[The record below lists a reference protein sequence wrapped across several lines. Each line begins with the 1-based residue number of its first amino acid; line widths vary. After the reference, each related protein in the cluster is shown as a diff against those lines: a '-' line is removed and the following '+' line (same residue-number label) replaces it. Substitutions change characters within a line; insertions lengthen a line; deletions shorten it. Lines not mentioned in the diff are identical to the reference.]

1 MTKFLLGVP
10 KCWFCLTILF
20 LTPVF
25 DTPPP
30 PARTTSSSR
39 VNPTQKMGKPVVY
52 EKFDMR
58 YEAKNAKG
66 GCEGADVY

>member
-1 MTKFLLGVP
+1 MASVFRYSLSGVLG
-10 KCWFCLTILF
+10 CRRCLTILF

-52 EKFDMR
+52 EKFDI
-58 YEAKNAKG
+58 G
-66 GCEGADVY
+66 